1 MSPTAGRSALSGTKT
16 VVTALI
22 GSLLCMAKTPVVVA
36 GARTETSYFMSPNQ
50 TGDLRSL
57 LSQVRERN
65 RRYQA
70 PHPSELHKSMAAA
83 RALLGECLTG
93 RRALAAAILLSHAHF
108 SLAFTELGGAPALA
122 VYEDPAYR
130 RGGGIYIF
138 RRGEVPRERI
148 VQVPHSF
155 FDVGTLEIGLELAA
169 AAQARALFV
178 NTIHRYEGGKPPS
191 ADDDE
196 PQASPADVAHNEH
209 AFFQAFTLAAL
220 RGLVRPQIIQVHGF
234 ADGGIADCPNAAVV
248 ISAGAAPAGAQE
260 AAQVAARLG
269 ALLGGGR
276 VLLFPRDTQRLGA
289 LKNVQGRAVS
299 AAAGATFLHI
309 EISRTLRDQL
319 NRDSS
324 LRRAFAAAVVGSHGE
339 AL

>member
-1 MSPTAGRSALSGTKT
+1 MSPTAGRSALSVKKT
-16 VVTALI
+16 VVTAFI
-22 GSLLCMAKTPVVVA
+22 GSVFCIMGTPVVVA
-36 GARTETSYFMSPNQ
+36 GARTETTYFMSPNQ

-57 LSQVRERN
+57 LAQARERN

-70 PHPSELHKSMAAA
+70 PHPAELHKVAAA
-83 RALLGECLTG
+83 VRGLLGGLIG
-93 RRALAAAILLSHAHF
+93 RRASIAPFLFHHAHF
-108 SLAFTELGGAPALA
+108 NLTPTELGGAPAVA
-122 VYEDPAYR
+122 VREDPDYR
-130 RGGGIYIF
+130 RCGGIYVF
-138 RRGEVPRERI
+138 RLGEVPRERI

-155 FDVGTLEIGLELAA
+155 FDVGTLEIGIELATVT
-169 AAQARALFV
+169 QARALFV

-196 PQASPADVAHNEH
+196 PQASPADVAHNEQ
-209 AFFQAFTLAAL
+209 AFFHAFTLAAL
-220 RGLVRPQIIQVHGF
+220 RALVRPQIIQVHGF
-234 ADGGIADCPNAAVV
+234 ADGGIADCPSAAVV

-289 LKNVQGRAVS
+289 QKNVQGRAAS

-324 LRRAFAAAVVGSHGE
+324 LRRAFAAAVAGSQGE